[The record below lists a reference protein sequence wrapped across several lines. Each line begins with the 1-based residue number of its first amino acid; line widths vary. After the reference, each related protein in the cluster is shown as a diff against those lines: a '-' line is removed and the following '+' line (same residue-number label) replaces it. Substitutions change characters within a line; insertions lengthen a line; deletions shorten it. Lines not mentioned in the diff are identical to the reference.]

1 MNAVLVINKGVG
13 PTSFDVIR
21 ELKKIYPGEK
31 IGHAGSL
38 DPFATGVLVILFG
51 KATKLSGA
59 LLNADKSY
67 RALLELGKT
76 TDSLDL
82 TGQITEEK
90 PVPALSEEGCK
101 EVLKSF
107 EGEWNQTPPMYS
119 AKKIQG
125 VRLYTLARKSIEV
138 PREKVPV
145 QIFALELLKLETPHL
160 EFAVHCSK
168 GTYVRAL
175 AAEIGERLGTC
186 AYLKTLQRLSCGEF
200 HLGESVTIEDLKE
213 RPQLITEVGYG
224 NYVRLLSREGFGRPN
239 PVQEEDSRALPNRN
253 LDAKRPPLR
262 RFEEGEKAPNFEG
275 ALSNH

>member
-1 MNAVLVINKGVG
+1 MNAVLVIHKPAG
-13 PTSFDVIR
+13 PTSFDIIR

-67 RALLELGKT
+67 RALMELGKT
-76 TDSLDL
+76 TDSLDV
-82 TGQITEEK
+82 TGQVTGEKAVPVLVEE
-90 PVPALSEEGCK
+90 
-101 EVLKSF
+101 EVKKVLRDF
-107 EGEWNQTPPMYS
+107 EGEWLQTPPMFS
-119 AKKIQG
+119 AKKIEG
-125 VRLYTLARKSIEV
+125 VRLYTLARKGHEV
-138 PREKVPV
+138 AREKVPV
-145 QIFALELLKLETPHL
+145 QIFALELLKLESPHL

-175 AAEIGERLGTC
+175 AAELGEKLGTC

-200 HLGESVTIEDLKE
+200 HLGESVTLEDLRE
-213 RPQLITEVGYG
+213 RPELITELGYG

-239 PVQEEDSRALPNRN
+239 PLQEDSSTRLPNRAV
-253 LDAKRPPLR
+253 DATRLAQTRSKDCL
-262 RFEEGEKAPNFEG
+262 
-275 ALSNH
+275 NH